1 MRNTVDNPS
10 PLLLLSFLYSY
21 VDTGF
26 MALSATEISKFKASI
41 CARIK
46 KKELI
51 RSLNSKSCFKP
62 LD

>member
-10 PLLLLSFLYSY
+10 PLLLSSFLYSY

-26 MALSATEISKFKASI
+26 MALSEISKFKASI
-41 CARIK
+41 YARIK

-62 LD
+62 LDYL